1 MMKNK
6 QKAFTLIELMIVVA
20 IIGILFSIAY
30 PSYQESII
38 KSRRTEAKSGLTK
51 FSVLMTQQLTEAG
64 TYVGHSL
71 PTTSEYYDFSASN
84 VTATAFTV
92 SAVPKGAQ
100 LGDDCGTFT
109 LTHTDEQGAAANGCW

>member
-30 PSYQESII
+30 PSYQESIV

-64 TYVGHSL
+64 TYAGYSL

-92 SAVPKGAQ
+92 S
-100 LGDDCGTFT
+100 
-109 LTHTDEQGAAANGCW
+109 E